1 MLNKSYVT
9 LFLVVLSISLS
20 AQSVCRKQYDRI
32 NEIELN
38 AKAVLAKEGSI
49 RQAKKQTKQALKL
62 AYAAIARDD
71 CEAYYS
77 KFVDQIIELEL
88 RLGNVSKAE
97 QIALERLDQSNPN
110 WRALDASVNL
120 AQLSILVKISHA
132 KHSASFYQK
141 LRRKQRH
148 HAVCGTTTYAQD
160 VAEIYDSAQTLFTC
174 YGEIY
179 ALKFLQNSSLLIVEE
194 EDAAKVSW
202 DKIYDLLLQSLQAH
216 FSYQT
221 IKHQYES
228 ATIQKVAMPAWQEPL
243 WTLDL
248 PQSPYYIQLG
258 AVKLYFKAKQQANS
272 QSLLENYELI
282 KSNSELYK
290 KIEAFVV
297 RGKT

>member
-1 MLNKSYVT
+1 MLNKSYIT
-9 LFLVVLSISLS
+9 LFLAVLSISLS

-32 NEIELN
+32 KEIELN
-38 AKAVLAKEGSI
+38 AKTVLEKEGSI

-62 AYAAIARDD
+62 AYAAIATND
-71 CEAYYS
+71 CKAYYS

-88 RLGNVSKAE
+88 KLGNVSKAE

-141 LRRKQRH
+141 LRRKQRG

-160 VAEIYDSAQTLFTC
+160 VAELYNSAQILFTH
-174 YGEIY
+174 YGKIY

-228 ATIQKVAMPAWQEPL
+228 AAIQKAVMQEAL
-243 WTLDL
+243 WSLDL